1 MPRTTVHLV
10 RHGEV
15 HNPDGILYGRL
26 PGYGLSERG
35 HAMARL
41 VAEAFT
47 SPGSGPGDGHDVT
60 YVVASPLQRAQETAA
75 PLARALGLEVATDDR
90 LIEADN
96 VLEGRRL
103 AGAGVREL
111 LDPAILRHL
120 YNPFSPSWGEPF
132 AQQRDRVLA
141 AVAAARRVAEGH
153 EAVLVSHQSP
163 IWAVRRAL
171 QGKPLWHDPRSRECS
186 LASVTSLTFDGDRLV
201 DHTYSEPAA
210 SLLPGASAV
219 PGA

>member
-35 HAMARL
+35 HAMATS
-41 VAEAFT
+41 VAAALA
-47 SPGSGPGDGHDVT
+47 DHDVVR
-60 YVVASPLQRAQETAA
+60 VVASPLQRAQETAA
-75 PLARALGLEVATDDR
+75 PLAETLGLEVGTDER

-96 VLEGRRL
+96 RFEGRRL
-103 AGAGVREL
+103 AGAGPREL

-120 YNPFSPSWGEPF
+120 YNPLTPSWGEPF
-132 AQQRDRVLA
+132 TQQRDRMFA
-141 AVAAARRVAEGH
+141 AIAAARQAAEGH
-153 EAVLVSHQSP
+153 EVVLVSHQSP

-171 QGKPLWHDPRSRECS
+171 QRKPLWHDPRTRECS

-201 DHTYSEPAA
+201 GHVYSEPAA
-210 SLLPGASAV
+210 ALLPGASAV

>member
-35 HAMARL
+35 HAMAGRI
-41 VAEAFT
+41 AET
-47 SPGSGPGDGHDVT
+47 LGEHDV
-60 YVVASPLQRAQETAA
+60 VHLVSSPLQRAQETAA
-75 PLARALGLEVATDDR
+75 PLAAALGLEIETDER

-96 VLEGRRL
+96 RFEGRRL
-103 AGAGVREL
+103 AGAGLREL

-120 YNPFSPSWGEPF
+120 YNPLTPSWGEPF
-132 AQQRDRVLA
+132 TQQRDRMFA
-141 AVAAARRVAEGH
+141 AIAAARRAAEGH

-171 QGKPLWHDPRSRECS
+171 QRKPLWHDPRTRECS

-201 DHTYSEPAA
+201 GHDYSEPAA
-210 SLLPGASAV
+210 ALLPGTSAV

>member
-15 HNPDGILYGRL
+15 YNPDGILYGRL

-35 HAMARL
+35 HAMAQC
-41 VAEAFT
+41 VADALK
-47 SPGSGPGDGHDVT
+47 SHDV
-60 YVVASPLQRAQETAA
+60 VHLVSSPLQRAQETAA
-75 PLARALGLEVATDDR
+75 PLAEELGLDIVTDER
-90 LIEADN
+90 LIEAGN

-111 LDPAILRHL
+111 LDPAILPHL
-120 YNPFSPSWGEPF
+120 YNPFRPSWGEPF
-132 AQQRDRVLA
+132 TQQRDRVAA
-141 AVAAARRVAEGH
+141 AVAAARQAARGH

-163 IWAVRRAL
+163 IWALRRAL
-171 QGKPLWHDPRSRECS
+171 QRKPLWHDPRSRECS
-186 LASVTSLTFDGDRLV
+186 LASVTSLTFDDDGRLIS
-201 DHTYSEPAA
+201 HTYSEPAA
-210 SLLPGASAV
+210 ALLPGASAV